1 LNSIK
6 PNSKYGAFELKEI
19 YRKNFI
25 VGISSAAI
33 IHLLIIIVAF
43 IISPK
48 EDEENTITVRM
59 KIIPYN
65 EIGPPPSII
74 EKETPAKNIVAEKP
88 TFGNPVA
95 AKKGE
100 KVSEFE
106 VPKESSSSVS
116 GEVKVEEPKAEPKK
130 EEKKV
135 EEPYLVS
142 VDMMPEPFG
151 GMKEIQRLLI
161 YPKAAKNE
169 QIEGKVFV
177 KAFINAQGSVTRTEI
192 VKGLGYG
199 CDEEAI
205 RIIRMT
211 SFRPGKQSGRYVNV
225 QMTISIL
232 FSLSN

>member
-1 LNSIK
+1 LNSIDS
-6 PNSKYGAFELKEI
+6 NSKYGAFELKEI
-19 YRKNFI
+19 YRKNFF
-25 VGISSAAI
+25 VGISSAVL
-33 IHLLIIIVAF
+33 IHILLIVFSF
-43 IISPK
+43 IITPK
-48 EDEENTITVRM
+48 EDEEKTATVRM
-59 KIIPYN
+59 KLIPYN
-65 EIGPPPSII
+65 EIGPPPSIL
-74 EKETPAKNIVAEKP
+74 EKETPTENVAAQKP

-100 KVSEFE
+100 EVSEFE
-106 VPKESSSSVS
+106 VPKGSSTAAA
-116 GEVKVEEPKAEPKK
+116 GEVKVEAPKTEPKK

-151 GMKEIQRLLI
+151 GMKEIQRMLI
-161 YPKAAKNE
+161 YPKAARNE

-177 KAFINAQGSVTRTEI
+177 KAFINSQGSVTRAEI

-211 SFRPGKQSGRYVNV
+211 SFRPGKQNGRYVNV
-225 QMTISIL
+225 QMTIPIL

>member
-1 LNSIK
+1 MNSIN
-6 PNSKYGAFELKEI
+6 PNSEYGAFELKKN
-19 YRKNFI
+19 YKKNFVI
-25 VGISSAAI
+25 GISSAAV
-33 IHLLIIIVAF
+33 IHLLIIIAAF

-74 EKETPAKNIVAEKP
+74 EKETPTKNITAEKP

-106 VPKESSSSVS
+106 VPNESSSSVS

-161 YPKAAKNE
+161 YPKAARNE

-177 KAFINAQGSVTRTEI
+177 KAFINSQGSVTRAEI

-211 SFRPGKQSGRYVNV
+211 SFRPGKQNGRYVNV
-225 QMTISIL
+225 QMTIPIL